1 MSSNELGSWPIYI
14 MQQPIRFRLVAARVS
29 LCMAPDACTATP
41 RAPHVLQHGQDSCRV
56 PPLLPD
62 VRLHDWNSCKVPQH
76 HTHGWPHASVACVET
91 PRAWSIHVVL
101 LHVKLHVQLPCTNVL
116 AICIGTPRASWS
128 VYAILTLPLREN
140 ISRASGFLEKFHN
153 TEIRGFAQLRIF
165 MSCFQQCHA
174 SDILWINLP
183 DCLTMV

>member
-101 LHVKLHVQLPCTNVL
+101 LHVKLHVQLPCTV
-116 AICIGTPRASWS
+116 TPPPCTERPGHMHKDTSS
-128 VYAILTLPLREN
+128 FLVGLRDFNSSGEFFLPRSIPN
-140 ISRASGFLEKFHN
+140 IFPTPFLM
-153 TEIRGFAQLRIF
+153 L
-165 MSCFQQCHA
+165 
-174 SDILWINLP
+174 
-183 DCLTMV
+183 